1 LASVAPEAPLL
12 LDARL
17 RFPVHALPD
26 ERVVWVG
33 IAVGVAYIAAMLA
46 NAIELWG
53 LPENDPTLSQ
63 LLNVWLP
70 RSRG

>member
-1 LASVAPEAPLL
+1 
-12 LDARL
+12 
-17 RFPVHALPD
+17 
-26 ERVVWVG
+26 
-33 IAVGVAYIAAMLA
+33 MLA

-53 LPENDPTLSQ
+53 LPENDPALSQ